1 MGQFPLTFQS
11 GSVNS
16 RFKLWPRPSHKNKK
30 VNLIVERDLLSQLKM
45 NFTCSFLNFLFGCS
59 QNSSNSRRWLKLG
72 VNEITWNN
80 DCSGPSCRLFSW
92 ASLPRIKWRILIN
105 GTTFWRRN
113 SALALFLRV
122 FSQLSNP
129 VQNGLLHLLKSLL
142 STVPSM
148 ALYSHLCCVWALSLS
163 SQPTSSLHWL

>member
-16 RFKLWPRPSHKNKK
+16 RFKLWPRPSHNNKK
-30 VNLIVERDLLSQLKM
+30 VNLIVNE
-45 NFTCSFLNFLFGCS
+45 TCSLNWKWILHVVFYTFFWVLSEFKLS
-59 QNSSNSRRWLKLG
+59 WRWLKLG
-72 VNEITWNN
+72 IIEITWIN

-122 FSQLSNP
+122 FSQLSNLA
-129 VQNGLLHLLKSLL
+129 QNGLLHLLKSLL